1 MALLDFVKERNASQQ
16 PSVNQSQQQQQDSPA
31 QRSVQSLPDN
41 VKAEAVEAAR
51 PAAELMNKATTPRT
65 ESQPSVQN
73 TPDNTQARGRS
84 LSMER

>member
-1 MALLDFVKERNASQQ
+1 MALLDFMNRQNASQQ
-16 PSVNQSQQQQQDSPA
+16 QAAPQAQQSESPA

-51 PAAELMNKATTPRT
+51 PAAQLMDKATTPRT
-65 ESQPSVQN
+65 ESQPSMQN
-73 TPDNTQARGRS
+73 TPDNAPARGRS

>member
-1 MALLDFVKERNASQQ
+1 MALLDFMNRQNASQQ
-16 PSVNQSQQQQQDSPA
+16 QAAPQTQQPESPA
-31 QRSVQSLPDN
+31 QRSVHSLPDN

-65 ESQPSVQN
+65 ENSQPSMQN
-73 TPDNTQARGRS
+73 TPDNTQSRGRS

>member
-1 MALLDFVKERNASQQ
+1 MALLDFMNRQNASQQ
-16 PSVNQSQQQQQDSPA
+16 QAAPQSQPQESPA

-41 VKAEAVEAAR
+41 VKADAVEAAR
-51 PAAELMNKATTPRT
+51 PAAQLMDKATTPRSG

-73 TPDNTQARGRS
+73 TPDNTQTRGRS

>member
-1 MALLDFVKERNASQQ
+1 MALLDFMNRQNASQQ
-16 PSVNQSQQQQQDSPA
+16 QATPQAQQPESPA

-51 PAAELMNKATTPRT
+51 PAAQLMDKATTPRSG
-65 ESQPSVQN
+65 ESQPSVQT
-73 TPDNTQARGRS
+73 TPDNTQTRGRS